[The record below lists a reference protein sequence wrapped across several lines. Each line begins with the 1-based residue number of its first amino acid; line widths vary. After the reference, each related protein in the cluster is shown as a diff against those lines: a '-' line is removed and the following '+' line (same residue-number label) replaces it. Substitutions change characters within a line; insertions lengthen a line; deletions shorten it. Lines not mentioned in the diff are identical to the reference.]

1 MTKPKR
7 LARRVDEWLF
17 DMPAGTVSHKPTGLF
32 YWLEPLPGGALA
44 PGRHEALEA
53 AGMQSCGQCWLPP
66 GSTDHRQATQIAP
79 GDANA
84 IGVTQWAVLAK
95 FDALEAAFNQLLL
108 QHGGDQALSM
118 LARIGREAGE
128 RWIYRV
134 QLERRRPDGR
144 RAH

>member
-1 MTKPKR
+1 
-7 LARRVDEWLF
+7 
-17 DMPAGTVSHKPTGLF
+17 
-32 YWLEPLPGGALA
+32 
-44 PGRHEALEA
+44 
-53 AGMQSCGQCWLPP
+53 MQSCGQCWLPP

-95 FDALEAAFNQLLL
+95 FDALEAVFNQLLL

-134 QLERRRPDGR
+134 QLERQRPDGR